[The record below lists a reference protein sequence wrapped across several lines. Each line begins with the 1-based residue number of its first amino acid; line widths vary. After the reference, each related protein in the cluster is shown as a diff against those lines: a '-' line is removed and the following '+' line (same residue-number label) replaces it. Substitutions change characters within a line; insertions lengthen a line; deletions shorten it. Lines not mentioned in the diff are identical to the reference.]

1 MYVQVMNPVHHGLLA
16 SEPVFP
22 WGPDGPAF
30 ISCIG
35 ALPHGMAASGG
46 QFLHVGDRAV
56 PGRTRWQGAM
66 AGARR
71 EAMAEA
77 RRGLRRRQRARA
89 KRAGREASP
98 AEPDPEEGQSIVS
111 PAYNS

>member
-30 ISCIG
+30 ISCPG

-56 PGRTRWQGAM
+56 PGRRRWQGAVKAQM
-66 AGARR
+66 
-71 EAMAEA
+71 
-77 RRGLRRRQRARA
+77 LRRHQRAA
-89 KRAGREASP
+89 KRAGRGAAP
-98 AEPDPEEGQSIVS
+98 AESDPEEGQSIVS